1 MEVQQ
6 PEAKVK
12 VDPELFGKFMQQS
25 PIWDYNSIR
34 REGYIALPNFEKE
47 KIIRN
52 YYVDM
57 KSIGGGKFD
66 NIL

>member
-1 MEVQQ
+1 MKVQQLEVQ
-6 PEAKVK
+6 VK
-12 VDPELFGKFMQQS
+12 IDPESFGKFMQQF

-52 YYVDM
+52 HYVDM